1 VLLTAQ
7 SPLLNLLAVSRS
19 SWNRFL
25 RRGVP
30 DARSAIGPGPSST
43 YRPVAPQ
50 SSVRWISLGLL
61 LLLAGF
67 VVLLWRVGLF
77 DFQKKVSDAKVFA
90 AVLGLVGGLFATA
103 MTFVAA
109 LLKHSVDVRTLGQTR
124 ETEARLRLET
134 SIRAVELL
142 TDQGK
147 KATEARQAGALFVLS
162 SLDQLDFSLALLTE
176 LWPAGDVTTTA
187 AVWVI
192 NRALTSGDEQLQ
204 VDAASLLSKHGKLL
218 TATARCFEWPTC
230 LTLKWTN
237 DIHVLARESLLE
249 ALVKTTASR
258 SLEEWEDTC
267 VNALVVQF
275 NCIRENDDA
284 LHNKNGA
291 ALCMNVLLDSPLYA
305 GQDVDLLLPSGPLSV
320 IRLRADVAAAVDA
333 IRGGEV
339 SDYILAAV
347 EALRPSWTGEGERKD
362 VEVTL
367 PDLATGVAAVDPRD
381 SNG

>member
-1 VLLTAQ
+1 
-7 SPLLNLLAVSRS
+7 
-19 SWNRFL
+19 
-25 RRGVP
+25 
-30 DARSAIGPGPSST
+30 
-43 YRPVAPQ
+43 
-50 SSVRWISLGLL
+50 
-61 LLLAGF
+61 
-67 VVLLWRVGLF
+67 LLWRVGLF

-109 LLKHSVDVRTLGQTR
+109 LLKHSVDVRTLGQAQ

-142 TDQGK
+142 TDQGE

-176 LWPAGDVTTTA
+176 LWPAGDITTTA

-192 NRALTSGDEQLQ
+192 DRALTSGDERLQ

-218 TATARCFEWPTC
+218 TATARCFEWPAC
-230 LTLKWTN
+230 LTLKWRN
-237 DIHVLARESLLE
+237 DIHVFARENLLE
-249 ALVKTTASR
+249 ALVKATASR
-258 SLEEWEDTC
+258 PMEKWEDVC

-275 NCIRENDDA
+275 NCIRETDDA

-291 ALCMNVLLDSPLYA
+291 ALCMNLLLDSPFYA

-320 IRLRADVAAAVDA
+320 ARLRADIATAVGA
-333 IRGGEV
+333 IGVGEV
-339 SDYILAAV
+339 SDYIIAAV
-347 EALRPSWTGEGERKD
+347 EALRPSWTGQGKKED
-362 VEVTL
+362 VEPKL
-367 PDLATGVAAVDPRD
+367 APDLATGVAAVDPRE